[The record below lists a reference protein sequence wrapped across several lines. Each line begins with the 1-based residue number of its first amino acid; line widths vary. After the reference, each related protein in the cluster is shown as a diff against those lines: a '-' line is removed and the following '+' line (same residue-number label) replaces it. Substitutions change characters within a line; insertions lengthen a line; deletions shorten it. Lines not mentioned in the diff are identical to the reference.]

1 MSECG
6 NRTHGQTPTATT
18 HTTGSIGLSSLF
30 RDWRNQISWGRIC
43 AAVALVVAVWREFTG
58 ADLWHVALWL
68 GVATGSYGISKGTE
82 IVALLKQAGSTAQP
96 ASGPQTMVSEPS
108 TETTGAKIEGQP

>member
-1 MSECG
+1 MNQCTSQIPG
-6 NRTHGQTPTATT
+6 PIPTTNTPTSGNT
-18 HTTGSIGLSSLF
+18 GLSSLF

-82 IVALLKQAGSTAQP
+82 VVALLKHAGSQAQP
-96 ASGPQTMVSEPS
+96 ASGPHATVSEPS
-108 TETTGAKIEGQP
+108 AETAGAKIEGRP

>member
-1 MSECG
+1 VSEC
-6 NRTHGQTPTATT
+6 NPTPGQTPTTIS
-18 HTTGSIGLSSLF
+18 HTSGPIGLSSLF

-82 IVALLKQAGSTAQP
+82 VVALLKHAGSQAQP
-96 ASGPQTMVSEPS
+96 ASGPHATVLEPS
-108 TETTGAKIEGQP
+108 TETAGAKIEAQL